1 MKRREVNM
9 LSGSIT
15 KGLLSVSVP
24 IMVMNVLQ
32 SLFNIVDMTVLKT
45 YDQSGVA
52 VGAVGVCGTLITL
65 ITGLVIG
72 ISAGANVIVARFI
85 GEGNREKTQRAVGAS
100 FAIALTGGVLICVL
114 GICFAEVFLSW
125 NNCPMELLSQAALY
139 FRLYFA
145 GVPILLVYNFCAAI
159 LRAAGDSRRPMI
171 YVIVGGVVKLLFNF
185 VFVAGFNMS
194 VTGVAL
200 ATIISWSVMAV
211 LGVSA
216 LLTNKGM
223 IRLNPKTIRF
233 YKRELRDVLRIGVP
247 AGLQQG
253 LYSLANVVISAAVNS
268 FGPDAA
274 TGISIANN
282 YDGILYQISTAPALA
297 VMPYVSQNIG
307 AGNIKRASKSVGR
320 GILITIT
327 LGATFGALS
336 AIFSRQLSSIMSD
349 SPAVIAYSQQKMII
363 ISSTYFI
370 CGINEI
376 MGSSLRGM
384 GRPNVATVST
394 LIFMCAL
401 RFVWVYLIFPL
412 YPNLTFLYLVWP
424 IGWVLSIVMLLGFF
438 FPTLKKLQQVV
449 SHERILLSEE
459 CSDAL
464 LKPKK

>member
-1 MKRREVNM
+1 MRKREVNM
-9 LSGSIT
+9 LEGSIT
-15 KGLLSVSVP
+15 KGLLSISIP

-32 SLFNIVDMTVLKT
+32 SLFNIIDMTVLKS

-72 ISAGANVIVARFI
+72 VSAGANVVVARFI
-85 GEGNREKTQRAVGAS
+85 GEGNREKVERAVGTS
-100 FAIALTGGVLICVL
+100 FAIALTGGALLLVI
-114 GICFAEVFLSW
+114 GISFAETFLSW
-125 NNCPMELLSQAALY
+125 NNCPVELLPQATVY

-145 GVPILLVYNFCAAI
+145 GVPLLLVYNFCAAV
-159 LRAAGDSRRPMI
+159 LRAAGDSSRQMFF
-171 YVIVGGVVKLLFNF
+171 VIIGGVVKLLCNF
-185 VFVAGFNMS
+185 LFVAILDMS

-200 ATIISWSVMAV
+200 ATIMSWSVMVA
-211 LGVSA
+211 LGVLA
-216 LLTNKGM
+216 LLTNKGV
-223 IRLNPKTIRF
+223 IRLNIKAIRF
-233 YKRELRDVLRIGVP
+233 YKCETRAVLRIGVP

-282 YDGILYQISTAPALA
+282 FDGILYQISTAPALA

-307 AGNIKRASKSVGR
+307 AGDIKRASKSVGR
-320 GILITIT
+320 GILITVT

-349 SPAVIAYSQQKMII
+349 SPAVIAYSQQKMVI

-384 GRPNVATVST
+384 GRPNIATIST

-401 RFVWVYLIFPL
+401 RFVWVYGIFPL

-424 IGWVLSIVMLLGFF
+424 IGWVLSIIMLLCYF
-438 FPTLKKLQQVV
+438 FPTLKKQAQL
-449 SHERILLSEE
+449 H
-459 CSDAL
+459 AL
-464 LKPKK
+464 

>member
-1 MKRREVNM
+1 MRKREVNM
-9 LSGSIT
+9 LEGSIT
-15 KGLLSVSVP
+15 KGLLSISIP

-32 SLFNIVDMTVLKT
+32 SLFNIVDMTVLKS
-45 YDQSGVA
+45 YDTSGVA

-72 ISAGANVIVARFI
+72 ISAGANVVVARFI
-85 GEGNREKTQRAVGAS
+85 GEGSREKVERAVGTS
-100 FAIALTGGVLICVL
+100 FAIALTGGALLLIIGVS
-114 GICFAEVFLSW
+114 FAEVFLGW
-125 NNCPMELLSQAALY
+125 NNCPGELLPQATVY

-145 GVPILLVYNFCAAI
+145 GVPILLVYNFCAAV
-159 LRAAGDSRRPMI
+159 LRAAGDSSRPMI
-171 YVIVGGVVKLLFNF
+171 YVIIGGAVKVLCNF
-185 VFVAGFNMS
+185 LFVAVFNMS
-194 VTGVAL
+194 VIGVAL
-200 ATIISWSVMAV
+200 GTIISWCVMGS
-211 LGVSA
+211 LGVLA
-216 LLTNKGM
+216 LIKNKGM
-223 IRLNPKTIRF
+223 IRLNLKTVRF
-233 YKRELRDVLRIGVP
+233 YKHETRSVLRIGVP

-282 YDGILYQISTAPALA
+282 FDGILYQISTAPALA

-320 GILITIT
+320 GILITVA

-336 AIFSRQLSSIMSD
+336 AIFSAQLSSIMSD

-384 GRPNVATVST
+384 GRPNVATVAT

-401 RFVWVYLIFPL
+401 RFVWVYGIFPL

-424 IGWVLSIVMLLGFF
+424 IGWILSIIMLLCYF
-438 FPTLKKLQQVV
+438 FPTLKKQAQLHAV
-449 SHERILLSEE
+449 
-459 CSDAL
+459 
-464 LKPKK
+464 

>member
-1 MKRREVNM
+1 MRKREVNM
-9 LSGSIT
+9 LEGSIA
-15 KGLLSVSVP
+15 KGLLSISIP
-24 IMVMNVLQ
+24 IMIMNVLQ
-32 SLFNIVDMTVLKT
+32 SLFNIVDMTVLKN

-72 ISAGANVIVARFI
+72 ISAGANVVVARFI
-85 GEGNREKTQRAVGAS
+85 GEGNREKVERAVGTS
-100 FAIALTGGVLICVL
+100 FAIALTGGVLLLVI
-114 GICFAEVFLSW
+114 GISFAETFLSW
-125 NNCPMELLSQAALY
+125 NNCPVELLPQATAY
-139 FRLYFA
+139 FRLYFT
-145 GVPILLVYNFCAAI
+145 GVPLLLVYNFCAAV
-159 LRAAGDSRRPMI
+159 LRAAGDSGRPMI
-171 YVIVGGVVKLLFNF
+171 FVIVGGVVKLLCNIL
-185 VFVAGFNMS
+185 FVAIFDMS

-200 ATIISWSVMAV
+200 ATIISWSVMVA
-211 LGVSA
+211 LGVLA
-216 LLTNKGM
+216 LLTNKGI
-223 IRLNPKTIRF
+223 IRLKISAIRF
-233 YKRELRDVLRIGVP
+233 YKHETRAVLRIGVP

-282 YDGILYQISTAPALA
+282 FDGILYQISTAPALA
-297 VMPYVSQNIG
+297 VMPYVSQNVG

-320 GILITIT
+320 GILITVT

-336 AIFSRQLSSIMSD
+336 AIFSGQLSSIMSD

-384 GRPNVATVST
+384 GRPNIATVST

-401 RFVWVYLIFPL
+401 RFLWVYLIFPL

-424 IGWVLSIVMLLGFF
+424 ISWVMSIILLLCYY
-438 FPTLKKLQQVV
+438 FPTLEKQRQLHAV
-449 SHERILLSEE
+449 
-459 CSDAL
+459 
-464 LKPKK
+464 

>member
-1 MKRREVNM
+1 MKKREVNM

-15 KGLLSVSVP
+15 KALLSISIP

-32 SLFNIVDMTVLKT
+32 SLFNIVDMTVLKN

-72 ISAGANVIVARFI
+72 ISAGANVVVARFI
-85 GEGNREKTQRAVGAS
+85 GEGNREKVERAVGVS
-100 FAIALTGGVLICVL
+100 LTIALTGGALLLVTGVSL
-114 GICFAEVFLSW
+114 AEVFLNW
-125 NNCPMELLSQAALY
+125 NNCPKELLDQAAVY
-139 FRLYFA
+139 FRLYFV
-145 GVPILLVYNFCAAI
+145 GTPILLIYNFCAAI
-159 LRAAGDSRRPMI
+159 LRAAGDSSRPMI
-171 YVIVGGVVKLLFNF
+171 YVIVGGIVKLLCNF
-185 VFVAGFNMS
+185 AFVAGLNMS

-211 LGVSA
+211 LGIYA

-253 LYSLANVVISAAVNS
+253 LYSLANVVIAAAVNS

-282 YDGILYQISTAPALA
+282 FDGILYQISTAPALA

-307 AGNIKRASKSVGR
+307 AGNVKRAAKSVGR
-320 GILITIT
+320 GIMITSL
-327 LGATFGALS
+327 LGASFGALS
-336 AIFSRQLSSIMSD
+336 AIFSGPLSSIMSD

-376 MGSSLRGM
+376 MGSALRGM
-384 GRPNVATVST
+384 GRPNIATVST

-401 RFVWVYLIFPL
+401 RFAWVYLIFPL
-412 YPNLTFLYLVWP
+412 FPNLTFLYLVWP
-424 IGWVLSIVMLLGFF
+424 ISWVLSIVFLLLYF
-438 FPTLKKLQQVV
+438 FPTLKKQQ
-449 SHERILLSEE
+449 LLHS
-459 CSDAL
+459 
-464 LKPKK
+464 

>member
-1 MKRREVNM
+1 MRKREVNM
-9 LSGSIT
+9 LEGSIA
-15 KGLLSVSVP
+15 KGLLSISIP
-24 IMVMNVLQ
+24 IMIMNVLQ
-32 SLFNIVDMTVLKT
+32 SLFNIIDMTVLKS

-72 ISAGANVIVARFI
+72 ISAGANVVVARFI
-85 GEGNREKTQRAVGAS
+85 GEGNREKVERAVGTS
-100 FAIALTGGVLICVL
+100 FAIALTGGALLLVI
-114 GICFAEVFLSW
+114 GISFAETFLSW
-125 NNCPMELLSQAALY
+125 NNCPVELLPQATAY
-139 FRLYFA
+139 FRLYFT
-145 GVPILLVYNFCAAI
+145 GVPLLLVYNFCAAV
-159 LRAAGDSRRPMI
+159 LRAAGDSGRPMLF
-171 YVIVGGVVKLLFNF
+171 VIVGGVVKLLCNIL
-185 VFVAGFNMS
+185 FVAILDMS
-194 VTGVAL
+194 VMGVAL
-200 ATIISWSVMAV
+200 ATIISWSVMVA
-211 LGVSA
+211 LGVLA
-216 LLTNKGM
+216 LLTNKGI
-223 IRLNPKTIRF
+223 IRLKISAIRF
-233 YKRELRDVLRIGVP
+233 YKRETRAVLRIGVP

-282 YDGILYQISTAPALA
+282 FDGILYQISTAPALA
-297 VMPYVSQNIG
+297 VMPYVSQNVG

-320 GILITIT
+320 GILITVT

-336 AIFSRQLSSIMSD
+336 AIFSGQLSSIMSD

-401 RFVWVYLIFPL
+401 RFLWVYLIFPL

-424 IGWVLSIVMLLGFF
+424 IGWVMSIILLLCYY
-438 FPTLKKLQQVV
+438 FPTLEKQRQLHAV
-449 SHERILLSEE
+449 
-459 CSDAL
+459 
-464 LKPKK
+464 